1 MARPY
6 PSSLPTPHSR
16 PPQTLSSLASLL
28 FTNTH
33 KCVNTEPQP
42 PSFPSFVNT
51 PNKAVLSLERRPKR
65 STKHFLLVVFDMEI
79 FKIAA
84 NKQWSITPLAAKF
97 SLGEL
102 PLSSPPI
109 TLLHLR
115 TVSTNQWENEK
126 RSTASRTK
134 THTHCPHHHFLAFF
148 CLFLSCLPFSI
159 FLGDLDREKR
169 RDGKKTRLQQNQNA
183 F

>member
-42 PSFPSFVNT
+42 HSFPSFVNT

-65 STKHFLLVVFDMEI
+65 STKQFLLVVFDMEI

-84 NKQWSITPLAAKF
+84 NKQWSITSTGCQIFSWRTAPLF
-97 SLGEL
+97 SPHYLA
-102 PLSSPPI
+102 PSAY
-109 TLLHLR
+109 R
-115 TVSTNQWENEK
+115 FNQSVRKWEAFNSLENK
-126 RSTASRTK
+126 D
-134 THTHCPHHHFLAFF
+134 THTLSTPPLPS
-148 CLFLSCLPFSI
+148 LFLSFSLLPSFQYPPWWP
-159 FLGDLDREKR
+159 R
-169 RDGKKTRLQQNQNA
+169 
-183 F
+183 